1 MIENELKN
9 RILKSVQPNHPGER
23 LPNQTKGTGR
33 QNQTGGTG
41 GQNQTGGTGGAN
53 SSVAI
58 IIENGQPHN
67 NNDKS

>member
-23 LPNQTKGTGR
+23 LP
-33 QNQTGGTG
+33 NQTGGTG